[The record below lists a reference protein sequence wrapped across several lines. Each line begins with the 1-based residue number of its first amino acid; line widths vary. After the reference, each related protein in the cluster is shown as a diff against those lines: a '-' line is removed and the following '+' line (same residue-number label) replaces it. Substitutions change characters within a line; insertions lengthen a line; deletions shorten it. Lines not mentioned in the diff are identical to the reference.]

1 MSSMM
6 VDSLLDLM
14 RTLSLTSE
22 EDTVVNLSG
31 DSTTLMRGKSDLCLV
46 GKLLT
51 RRPVNF
57 DAMQSTLSSVWQPT
71 KGMQVRVFGDNLFV
85 FVFGHAV
92 DKRRVLSNGRWT
104 FDKHL
109 LMLGEMDPTVQP
121 SDIRLIMVHFWVHVC
136 NLPLI
141 LMNKEVGQIVG
152 NTIGQFLDMDFE
164 DGGIAWGRTM
174 RIRVAI
180 DVRKPLRWGMKLSL
194 SLTDPIW
201 VDFKYERLPIFCYF
215 CGLLGHTDR
224 DCDAK
229 LSSAEGSRID
239 VMQYG
244 AWLRMDNFKAKG
256 ARRNGPTYR
265 GDEVR
270 SPVDQGTST
279 RLASV
284 YRKEDEGPLPSI
296 PKPGAPADV
305 VPAQHRDRD
314 VHVGQSLFPVIDGV
328 CPETAPTQIEPV
340 PVAKSS
346 PIVPTALMEI
356 EARPL
361 GVTMLGKKKW
371 KKVARQHMESTT
383 VHSPDTRNKRVL
395 EEVAACGVPQGDEAS
410 EQHIGKRLCM
420 LGDVRSLVSTI
431 SLVSSSF
438 LPDGSVRFWV
448 CVKNGEGENRAT
460 TAVAY
465 SKLQF
470 SNRCRNTE

>member
-1 MSSMM
+1 
-6 VDSLLDLM
+6 
-14 RTLSLTSE
+14 
-22 EDTVVNLSG
+22 
-31 DSTTLMRGKSDLCLV
+31 
-46 GKLLT
+46 
-51 RRPVNF
+51 
-57 DAMQSTLSSVWQPT
+57 
-71 KGMQVRVFGDNLFV
+71 
-85 FVFGHAV
+85 
-92 DKRRVLSNGRWT
+92 
-104 FDKHL
+104 
-109 LMLGEMDPTVQP
+109 MLGEVDPTVQP
-121 SDIRLIMVHFWVHVC
+121 SDIRLTMVHLWVHVC

-152 NTIGQFLDMDFE
+152 NAIGQFLDMDFE

-180 DVRKPLRWGMKLSL
+180 DVRKPLRRGMKLSL
-194 SLTDPIW
+194 SSADPIW
-201 VDFKYERLPIFCYF
+201 VDFKYERLSIFCYF

-244 AWLRMDNFKAKG
+244 AW
-256 ARRNGPTYR
+256 
-265 GDEVR
+265 
-270 SPVDQGTST
+270 
-279 RLASV
+279 
-284 YRKEDEGPLPSI
+284 KENEGPLPSI
-296 PKPGAPADV
+296 PKPGALADV

-328 CPETAPTQIEPV
+328 CPETAVNMATNSGIPVSPPSPTNFEFLHGRRSLLTNWAHSPLTDVGLQGAQPTQIEPV

-346 PIVPTALMEI
+346 PIVPTVLMEI

-361 GVTMLGKKKW
+361 GVTVLGKKKW
-371 KKVARQHMESTT
+371 KRVARQHMESTT

-395 EEVAACGVPQGDEAS
+395 EEVAACGVPQGDKAS

-420 LGDVRSLVSTI
+420 LGEAHLADMGFVGPIFTWSNNRDGNDLVRERLDRGLANDAWQSLFPHAKVYTMACTSSGHLPICVDIYRAKEQRHSTASGHRI
-431 SLVSSSF
+431 CAELGLYYF
-438 LPDGSVRFWV
+438 TCKLFFAPMGTFCFWV
-448 CVKNGEGENRAT
+448 CQKTVEGENRAT